1 MHAELNSAIAP
12 RKARLDAIRTALEEF
27 DHTDTAL
34 HDEELDVQADRILY
48 QKLALAYAV
57 SRSSDGVVAGYSTGQ
72 EGPRQHNGDADE
84 ELELIATALE
94 MVYRASRSMVA
105 LSFTEVGRSMLPL
118 CIDMIGNP
126 NPPETQ
132 RRIGSKSTS
141 QAEEEAVVGR
151 RDPHQEGMTKA
162 LHNSSSSNGSE
173 SDASSPSSSL
183 DHTKGGLKEGKKRPS
198 SADMTLHTSATST
211 TMDSTEAEESNVK
224 HSGSEVDPPSET
236 AKEAMEPEGD
246 KDPFNQSTE
255 IFTRV
260 DGDGNDDDDDG
271 DDDEE
276 EEEEGLNKKSDDG
289 VNDNEDGQDQD
300 SDADSY
306 DLGNDDVK
314 MGPLARKLEAATIA
328 DVSEGEQD
336 NVSEISDA
344 VGVGLPHADSA
355 ALSRQIAGGNVLAPQ
370 DSASTSAGET
380 RGDIDAQGKSSDMNS
395 SSKHGPSAF
404 GTTASRRNRKSTYAD
419 DVEGDDE
426 DLYVAWKH
434 QLGSDDEKEEEAPK
448 ANEEEDQDNQDDSLG
463 KQRKIRFWDERSA
476 SGMMDAPE
484 EGADGQGQSS
494 SLTKDY
500 AEDEGKINAVAT
512 SKIVKILRYY
522 SRVLSA
528 MSPMARQV
536 GLLDA
541 LIYQMGRRLGTYKRR
556 SDVDLD
562 GNVERDD
569 DDSDIV
575 IAPDGTEQ
583 YFDPT
588 ATAGW
593 IEHQKKMLDAEVAPI
608 RVDAV
613 ATLVNLA
620 CAEENKTLMLNHP
633 GLLDAVIDVANS
645 DPSEEARE
653 HGAIVLMNLAYA
665 DDNKIAMGHNEDVLS
680 TLGDLAGDKSP
691 FTRKYSTAAL
701 FTLACIPQNASHL
714 ACHREGYV
722 LSALSRLLLEDP
734 IEEARINAAEAA
746 FNLAKNAANAA
757 SDESVVLALGN
768 HVGLLPSLAH
778 AVMADSNADVRTYA
792 ARTLEWLA
800 SDIHNGMPCHD
811 NLLRA
816 LTKAT
821 LWTKTCCIVEAL
833 AAQAMVAEN
842 RLAMVLHDGLLDAL
856 ASLALLED
864 IGDEE
869 VRNCAISTLVELTKE
884 ESLRETMARNEG
896 VMTALTHATFA
907 RPMNSNTTYRGK
919 QSPLITK
926 TKIALKNLAA
936 VLEEG

>member
-1 MHAELNSAIAP
+1 M
-12 RKARLDAIRTALEEF
+12 
-27 DHTDTAL
+27 
-34 HDEELDVQADRILY
+34 QADRILY

-57 SRSSDGVVAGYSTGQ
+57 SRSSDGVVAGYSSGQ
-72 EGPRQHNGDADE
+72 DGPRQHHGDADE
-84 ELELIATALE
+84 ELELLATALE

-118 CIDMIGNP
+118 CIDMISNP
-126 NPPETQ
+126 NPPQ
-132 RRIGSKSTS
+132 QIKRVGSKS
-141 QAEEEAVVGR
+141 AVEEPEVAGR
-151 RDPHQEGMTKA
+151 QDPHQEELARAAASTTSPA
-162 LHNSSSSNGSE
+162 SSAS
-173 SDASSPSSSL
+173 SSPSSSP
-183 DHTKGGLKEGKKRPS
+183 DHTDIKGGLKEGKKRPS

-211 TMDSTEAEESNVK
+211 TMDSTEAEESNRK
-224 HSGSEVDPPSET
+224 HSGSTVDPPSEL

-246 KDPFNQSTE
+246 KDPFNQSTD

-260 DGDGNDDDDDG
+260 EEDHDDDDDDEEPKMKKKSA
-271 DDDEE
+271 DDDDRKNN
-276 EEEEGLNKKSDDG
+276 LD
-289 VNDNEDGQDQD
+289 NDSNNSRPEQDQD
-300 SDADSY
+300 SDVDSY
-306 DLGNDDVK
+306 DSGNADDAQ
-314 MGPLARKLEAATIA
+314 MGPLSRKLQTTTIS
-328 DVSEGEQD
+328 DVSEEEQD

-370 DSASTSAGET
+370 ESVAASAGEGN
-380 RGDIDAQGKSSDMNS
+380 GDAAGTSSDVQS
-395 SSKHGPSAF
+395 SSQQGPTAF
-404 GTTASRRNRKSTYAD
+404 GATASKRNLKSKYAD

-434 QLGSDDEKEEEAPK
+434 PPDSDDEKEKEISK
-448 ANEEEDQDNQDDSLG
+448 VIEEEDDQDTQEDSLG

-476 SGMMDAPE
+476 SGGMMDAPE
-484 EGADGQGQSS
+484 EGAGSPIPSS
-494 SLTKDY
+494 SLAKDY
-500 AEDEGKINAVAT
+500 AEDEGRINAVT
-512 SKIVKILRYY
+512 TGKIVKILRYY

-528 MSPMARQV
+528 MSPMARQA

-541 LIYQMGRRLGTYKRR
+541 LLYQMGRRLGTYKRR
-556 SDVDLD
+556 SDVDLG
-562 GNVERDD
+562 GNIERDD
-569 DDSDIV
+569 DDSDIM

-593 IEHQKKMLDAEVAPI
+593 IERQKKMLDAEVAPI
-608 RVDAV
+608 RIDAV

-633 GLLDAVIDVANS
+633 GLLDAVIDVANC

-665 DDNKIAMGHNEDVLS
+665 DDNKITMGHNEDVLS
-680 TLGDLAGDKSP
+680 TLGDLAGDKAP

-701 FTLACIPQNASHL
+701 FTLACIPNNASHL
-714 ACHREGYV
+714 ACHREGYI

-734 IEEARINAAEAA
+734 VEEARINAAEAA

-757 SDESVVLALGN
+757 PDESVVLALGN
-768 HVGLLPSLAH
+768 HAGLLPSLAH

-842 RLAMVLHDGLLDAL
+842 RPAMVLHDGLLDAL

-869 VRNCAISTLVELTKE
+869 VRNCAISTLVDLTKE

-907 RPMNSNTTYRGK
+907 RPMNSNTTYKGR

-936 VLEEG
+936 VLEED